1 MASPFPD
8 QEKGHDVGVNA
19 SDRDSDEEFVKDGDI
34 NYKVAEGANTSI
46 ATYQDARGAPVE
58 KQSPLGYSVDSW
70 VSLCLNINQMIG
82 TGIFSTRK
90 ISNPDFSIVNLVIFG
105 SH

>member
-1 MASPFPD
+1 MASVLFPD
-8 QEKGHDVGVNA
+8 QEKGRDVGVNT
-19 SDRDSDEEFVKDGDI
+19 SDKDSEEEFVKDGDI
-34 NYKVAEGANTSI
+34 AYKVAEGANSSI

-90 ISNPDFSIVNLVIFG
+90 TSIFYYIK
-105 SH
+105 

>member
-1 MASPFPD
+1 MASVLPFPD

-34 NYKVAEGANTSI
+34 AYKVAEGANTSI

-58 KQSPLGYSVDSW
+58 RQSPLGYSVDSW

-90 ISNPDFSIVNLVIFG
+90 TLTLTFSSDIL
-105 SH
+105 